1 MTVPPTVD
9 SPAWRPSSRLAGAV
23 VLLVLVAA
31 LLYVLRSLLL
41 PVLLALLLAYMLA
54 PVVRWL
60 GRKVKLP
67 RLASAVIIF
76 VVLGSV
82 LGGVATGLGLAAS
95 QQLGGLIEDLILLS
109 DQVPDQLQRIA
120 DAEIVIGPWVY
131 DLSVVNAEP
140 FVSAVASIL
149 QPFLSQTGTL
159 LATLASATASA
170 VGVIALIAILAF
182 YMLVDLDGAEER
194 LAAWAPPDYRQ
205 DFLRLLQE
213 TTLVWRS
220 FVRGQLLLG
229 LVLGSVVA
237 AVLAALGVRFALVLG
252 LIAGVLDIVPFF
264 GPFVA
269 GLIAVVV
276 AFFQGANWWGL
287 HPLAFAAIV
296 LGAFLVIQ
304 QIENTILIPGIL
316 GFSLK
321 MRPLTVLL
329 AAMAGGSLAGVVGVL
344 LAQPV
349 AAMLRVWF
357 FYFYRKTAGLDP
369 WPEPP
374 AALPVRPARSAWPW
388 IRRRGRRL
396 PEGKGEPSD
405 DGR

>member
-1 MTVPPTVD
+1 MNVPPTVE
-9 SPAWRPSSRLAGAV
+9 SPPWRPSSRLAGAV
-23 VLLVLVAA
+23 VLLVLLAA
-31 LLYVLRSLLL
+31 LLYALRGLLL
-41 PVLLALLLAYMLA
+41 PMLLALLLAYMLA
-54 PVVRWL
+54 PVMHWL
-60 GRKVKLP
+60 RRRLKLP
-67 RLASAVIIF
+67 RLVSALLIF
-76 VVLGSV
+76 VVLGAA
-82 LGGVATGLGLAAS
+82 LGGAATGLGLAAS

-109 DQVPDQLQRIA
+109 DQVPDQLARIA
-120 DAEIVIGPWVY
+120 EAQIVIGPWVY
-131 DLSVVNAEP
+131 NLSAVNAQP
-140 FVSAVASIL
+140 VVSAVASIL

-194 LAAWAPPDYRQ
+194 MSEWAPPDYRQ

-213 TTLVWRS
+213 TTLVWRA

-237 AVLAALGVRFALVLG
+237 AILAALGVRFALVLG

-304 QIENTILIPGIL
+304 QIENTILIPAIL

-321 MRPLTVLL
+321 MRPL
-329 AAMAGGSLAGVVGVL
+329 SVL

-349 AAMLRVWF
+349 AAMLRVWV

-374 AALPVRPARSAWPW
+374 SPPPERPPRPAWAW
-388 IRRRGRRL
+388 IRRRGRRP
-396 PEGKGEPSD
+396 PEGKEEPSD
-405 DGR
+405 DGG